1 MYESVFHNRHM
12 PSDNHIISLNRP
24 EWQQP
29 AAALP
34 LLRQRLSGQ
43 RRRRILGSFP
53 QTENDV
59 ST

>member
-1 MYESVFHNRHM
+1 MYESIFHNHPM
-12 PSDNHIISLNRP
+12 PSDNHITSLNRS

-29 AAALP
+29 TAALP

-59 ST
+59 SS